1 MIVNP
6 TEFRNNLFSILDSVI
21 NEQKQI
27 DINRNGTI
35 IHLVPERKKSR
46 LENLTPANFQKCSD
60 EELENIKWENEWK
73 SSI

>member
-1 MIVNP
+1 MTVTP
-6 TEFRNNLFSILDSVI
+6 TEFRNNLFSMLDSVI
-21 NEQKQI
+21 NEKEHI

-46 LENLTPANFQKCSD
+46 LESLTPANFQNCSD

-73 SSI
+73 PFI